1 MPSSLLSNFFFLQ
14 MGKLRSR
21 ERQLV
26 VEEGLEPRSPD
37 SQDGQQHDAEKRG
50 FRARE
55 PWFCIPSLPM
65 PSLLDLNQLF
75 PFSDFPAGSD
85 SEASACNAGDPGSIP
100 GLGRSPGEG
109 NGNPLQYCCLENP
122 TDGGAWQA
130 LVHGVAESDRTE
142 WLHSLTFPSL
152 VQFPYS

>member
-1 MPSSLLSNFFFLQ
+1 MIGEIILPLALSTVTVWQDEYYFPMLPVLQ

-55 PWFCIPSLPM
+55 P
-65 PSLLDLNQLF
+65 
-75 PFSDFPAGSD
+75 
-85 SEASACNAGDPGSIP
+85 
-100 GLGRSPGEG
+100 
-109 NGNPLQYCCLENP
+109 
-122 TDGGAWQA
+122 
-130 LVHGVAESDRTE
+130 
-142 WLHSLTFPSL
+142 
-152 VQFPYS
+152 